1 MELNTISGL
10 AIAGVICSVVLSMG
24 VPIALFIAGR
34 VKLKARISS
43 FFIGAGTYLLFAML
57 LEQQLHVLVIQ
68 FCGLNAQSRPWLYYV
83 YAALAAAVFEETGR
97 LIAMKFWMKKWL
109 DFPNALMYG
118 IGHGGVEAILI
129 GGLSGIS
136 NLVSMLMINSGAM
149 QNTLAALPAESAN
162 QTVSQLSALWTTPAP
177 LFCKR
182 NRKNQCHHSAYRV
195 VTADLPGGKGRQ
207 MQDSGFYRAVLA
219 YGIHFYR
226 GLLCRGRSA
235 LLPIYVIEI
244 GVFVMAAGTLVMAL
258 KMEGWKKQFQFSAI
272 IKQNISDRTHR
283 RNTVFFA
290 PFLMI
295 GYSINFIYYPQYLK
309 KLLLQVNL
317 TEVAF
322 YLSIIFISFQNHF
335 IKIQKLFCYIISS
348 LTFNI
353 Q

>member
-10 AIAGVICSVVLSMG
+10 AIAGVICSVVLSIG

-83 YAALAAAVFEETGR
+83 YGALAATVFEETGR

-149 QNTLAALPAESAN
+149 QNTLAVLPAESAN
-162 QTVSQLSALWTTPAP
+162 QTVSLLSALWTTPAP
-177 LFCKR
+177 LFFVSGIER
-182 NRKNQCHHSAYRV
+182 ISAIILHIGLSLLIYRAV
-195 VTADLPGGKGRQ
+195 KAGKCREAESGKCRTAA
-207 MQDSGFYRAVLA
+207 FTAVLA
-219 YGIHFYR
+219 YGIHFIVDFFAVA
-226 GLLCRGRSA
+226 GPA

-258 KMEGWKKQFQFSAI
+258 KMGRMEEQ
-272 IKQNISDRTHR
+272 
-283 RNTVFFA
+283 
-290 PFLMI
+290 
-295 GYSINFIYYPQYLK
+295 
-309 KLLLQVNL
+309 
-317 TEVAF
+317 
-322 YLSIIFISFQNHF
+322 
-335 IKIQKLFCYIISS
+335 
-348 LTFNI
+348 
-353 Q
+353 